1 VFSHDTFTAIFGAVR
16 PGELEALAGLIR
28 AALRQGYA
36 IVLNEPG
43 TKKPMC
49 PLTAAARRKADR
61 EVQDA
66 ALAAGDP
73 RASQLRHACGV
84 NHALT
89 EDDAGKVTALLK
101 RLAGPDGDLIPN
113 IGVEPGASR
122 MLVVDVDTPA
132 ERDAFLATWTQESGD
147 NQYGRGYTVESPG
160 VSRTGEDGTEEW
172 IHHGGGH
179 WWFTLPDG
187 VTLPSGVGTLK
198 DETGWG
204 AAWSGRQVLVPPS
217 VRKEGP
223 YRLVG
228 APEPA
233 PQFLLDRVFMAAEA
247 RAERE
252 RIRAERWEAR
262 RSGDL
267 ELDPVD
273 DWSANTPWAVL
284 LEADDWSATGLLD
297 TCSCPTWTAPGG
309 HASPK
314 SATAHDLGCTRYD
327 SEDGHAPLHIWT
339 DNPPD
344 YLLDA
349 PRTLNRLTYVAYRD
363 HEGSKHERES
373 AAVTAL
379 GLAAHGT
386 FDGGQEELADFQAM
400 LRETVATLAEEAQV
414 PLELLAIHN
423 GSTPDPREGATG
435 QCYCHEGEEWLCR
448 FDGTPASEHP
458 IDKPGL
464 FHCTNPV
471 PYDRPHDAHP
481 NGRGPDL
488 EVRPETSEPA
498 DPFDTPG
505 SSTSATP
512 RPDDP
517 NEEVEPGPW
526 FDWTDLSLIPPP
538 RPLIEGVLDHRTMTI
553 MAGKFGTYKTFL
565 ALDWAACVATGT
577 PWAGHA
583 VPEALPVV
591 YVAAE
596 GVGSFDRRL
605 AAWGAGHEVAQRT
618 KGALTIHGGP
628 VNVMKNE
635 AMSELVKT
643 IKDRGAKLLV
653 VDTFSRCAPGLE
665 ENEATKVAAA
675 LERLF
680 SIRDILDIAVLV
692 LHHTGH
698 QGLRARGSSVLDDNA
713 DASWVIKLNGEN
725 NEDRGPDNPR
735 TLEHRK
741 SKDGELL
748 GSRSMALV
756 PVPGVK
762 SAYLSFDPM
771 SSPTTRKD
779 AAETA
784 EIEDRVSQLRA
795 WSSKRKEADRD
806 RPLTFREAWNV
817 CVKSTLTDKAREI
830 HNKRFCGS

>member
-16 PGELEALAGLIR
+16 PGELEPLAGLIR

-36 IVLNEPG
+36 LVLNEPG

-49 PLTAAARRKADR
+49 PLTATARRKADR
-61 EVQDA
+61 EVQDT

-73 RASQLRHACGV
+73 RASQLRHPCGV

-89 EDDAGKVTALLK
+89 EDDASKVTALLK
-101 RLAGPDGDLIPN
+101 RLTVTEEPPAATENLHLVEDRCPDTAGHDPHAWEVSTRVWHRCPGAPTTRTPN

-132 ERDAFLATWTQESGD
+132 ERDAFLATWSAETGEDQAH
-147 NQYGRGYTVESPG
+147 RGYTVQSPG
-160 VSRTGEDGTEEW
+160 VSRTLPDGTQEW
-172 IHHGGGH
+172 VHHGGGH

-187 VTLPSGVGTLK
+187 VTLPAGVGTLK

-228 APEPA
+228 TPEPA

-252 RIRAERWEAR
+252 RIRAERWDAR
-262 RSGDL
+262 KSGDL
-267 ELDPVD
+267 DLDPVD
-273 DWSANTPWAVL
+273 DWSASTPWATL
-284 LEADDWSATGLLD
+284 LEADGWVATGLLD

-327 SEDGHAPLHIWT
+327 SEDGHAPLHVWT
-339 DNPPD
+339 DNPPE

-363 HEGSKHERES
+363 HQGSKHERES

-379 GLAAHGT
+379 GLAVHGV
-386 FDGGQEELADFQAM
+386 FDGGQEELDDFRAM
-400 LRETVATLAEEAQV
+400 LGAEPVQLEQIVSEANVPRATENGSDSATGSSA
-414 PLELLAIHN
+414 PLETRI
-423 GSTPDPREGATG
+423 
-435 QCYCHEGEEWLCR
+435 
-448 FDGTPASEHP
+448 
-458 IDKPGL
+458 
-464 FHCTNPV
+464 
-471 PYDRPHDAHP
+471 
-481 NGRGPDL
+481 
-488 EVRPETSEPA
+488 
-498 DPFDTPG
+498 DPFDTPA
-505 SSTSATP
+505 SAITATP
-512 RPDDP
+512 RP
-517 NEEVEPGPW
+517 EEPAEVGEEPGPW

-635 AMSELVKT
+635 AMSELVQT
-643 IKDRGAKLLV
+643 IKAKDAKLLV

-680 SIRDILDIAVLV
+680 AVRDILDIAVLV

-748 GSRSMALV
+748 GSKPMALV
-756 PVPGVK
+756 PAAG

-771 SSPTTRKD
+771 DAPMPAGDRRAAESTAKDHELATDIREIFTKEGRVVGRETLAAMLDLPAGSKPLRRALMIAKDTWSKSPTDQRP
-779 AAETA
+779 
-784 EIEDRVSQLRA
+784 
-795 WSSKRKEADRD
+795 EA
-806 RPLTFREAWNV
+806 T
-817 CVKSTLTDKAREI
+817 S
-830 HNKRFCGS
+830 